1 MPAACRK
8 APGLTSNPSDPDQ
21 RAVYLH
27 DVPLATARERLA
39 QALAELPDWPP
50 RRTIR
55 LPLDQA
61 LGHVTAAPVW
71 AALSSPHFPA
81 AAMDGVAV
89 SAAGT
94 VGAAETSPRRLKLDT
109 EAIWIDTGDAMPPD
123 ADAVIMIEDIHDRG
137 DGSIEI
143 TAAAAP
149 WQHVRPMG
157 EDIVASELVLPQGRR
172 LEPRDLGALAAA
184 GHSEVDVV
192 APPRVA
198 VIPTGSEL
206 VPIGQTPESGEL
218 IEFNGLMLGALAET
232 WGAQALRSEIV
243 ADDFHAIR
251 TATGAALETADI
263 VVINAGS
270 SAGREDYSA
279 RVVADLGQVFVHGVA
294 VRPGHPVVLGV
305 ARGKPVLGIPGYP
318 VSAALTFELFVR
330 PLIDECLGRPSPQ
343 RRTVKAVTP
352 RQLVSHAGDDE
363 FIRVRVGRVGDRV
376 VAAPLERAAGVI
388 MSLVRADGLVTVP
401 RFSEGIAA
409 GSEVEVELLGEAE
422 GIEHTA
428 VAIGSHDPALDL
440 LASELARRSPP
451 MRLASTN
458 AGSYGGL
465 VALRRGEAH
474 LAGCHLLDPATG
486 VYNEA
491 DVQRVLPGR
500 AVTLVHFA
508 QREQGLIVPR
518 GNPKGL
524 RTLADLV
531 QPGIRFVNR
540 QRGAGTRMLL
550 DHLLAAEGIDPS
562 AILGYDREQYTHLAV
577 AADVHSGMADVAL
590 GIRAAAR
597 ALGTDFIPVGMEQYD
612 LVIPNEHLAH
622 PPVAALL
629 AILRDSTFADAV
641 TAMGGYDTSRMGE
654 VMAEFGGAS

>member
-1 MPAACRK
+1 M
-8 APGLTSNPSDPDQ
+8 TSKPSSPHQ
-21 RAVYLH
+21 REVYLH

-39 QALAELPDWPP
+39 RALAELPDWPP
-50 RRTIR
+50 RRTVR
-55 LPLDQA
+55 LPLDKA

-89 SAAGT
+89 SAADT
-94 VGAAETSPRRLKLDT
+94 VGAAETSPRRLTLGAD
-109 EAIWIDTGDAMPPD
+109 AVWIDTGDAMPPD
-123 ADAVIMIEDIHDRG
+123 TDAVIMVEDVHDRG
-137 DGSIEI
+137 DGTIEI
-143 TAAAAP
+143 IAAAAP

-157 EDIVASELVLPQGRR
+157 EDIVASELVIPQGRR

-184 GHSEVDVV
+184 GHAEVDVV

-206 VPIGQTPESGEL
+206 VPIGRNPQPGEL

-243 ADDFHAIR
+243 RDDFDAIR
-251 TATGAALETADI
+251 SATEAALETSDI

-270 SAGREDYSA
+270 SAGREDFSA
-279 RVVADLGQVFVHGVA
+279 RVIADLGRVFVHGVA

-330 PLIDECLGRPSPQ
+330 PLIEECLGRPAPP
-343 RRTVKAVTP
+343 RRVVRAVTP
-352 RQLVSHAGDDE
+352 RQLASHAGDDE
-363 FIRVRVGRVGDRV
+363 FIRVRVGRVGDRI

-388 MSLVRADGLVTVP
+388 MSLVRADGLVTIP
-401 RFSEGIAA
+401 RFSEGVA
-409 GSEVEVELLGEAE
+409 GRFAEVEVEMLGEAE
-422 GIEHTA
+422 AIEHTA

-440 LASELARRSPP
+440 LASELSRRSPP

-465 VALRRGEAH
+465 VALRRDEAH

-486 VYNEA
+486 VYNET
-491 DVQRVLPGR
+491 DVRRVLPGR
-500 AVTLVHFA
+500 GVTLVHFA

-518 GNPKGL
+518 GNPKAL
-524 RTLADLV
+524 RALRDLT
-531 QPGIRFVNR
+531 QPGVRFVNR
-540 QRGAGTRMLL
+540 QRGAG
-550 DHLLAAEGIDPS
+550 HAHAA
-562 AILGYDREQYTHLAV
+562 
-577 AADVHSGMADVAL
+577 
-590 GIRAAAR
+590 
-597 ALGTDFIPVGMEQYD
+597 
-612 LVIPNEHLAH
+612 
-622 PPVAALL
+622 
-629 AILRDSTFADAV
+629 
-641 TAMGGYDTSRMGE
+641 
-654 VMAEFGGAS
+654 

>member
-1 MPAACRK
+1 M
-8 APGLTSNPSDPDQ
+8 TSNPSSSHQ
-21 RAVYLH
+21 RDVYLY

-39 QALAELPDWPP
+39 KALAELPGWPP
-50 RRTIR
+50 RRTLR
-55 LPLDQA
+55 LPLDKA

-89 SAAGT
+89 RAAST
-94 VGAAETSPRRLKLDT
+94 VGAAETSPRRLELDS
-109 EAIWIDTGDAMPPD
+109 EAIWIDTGDAMTPGT
-123 ADAVIMIEDIHDRG
+123 DAVIMIEDIHDRG

-143 TAAAAP
+143 IAAAAP
-149 WQHVRPMG
+149 WQYVRPMG

-184 GHSEVDVV
+184 GHAEVDVV

-206 VPIGQTPESGEL
+206 VPVGSNPRPGEL

-232 WGAQALRSEIV
+232 WGAESLRGDIV
-243 ADDFHAIR
+243 SDDFQAIR
-251 TATGAALETADI
+251 DATESALESADI

-279 RVVADLGQVFVHGVA
+279 RVIADLGRVFVHGVA

-330 PLIDECLGRPSPQ
+330 PLIEECLGRPAPQ
-343 RRTVKAVTP
+343 RRTVRAVTP

-363 FIRVRVGRVGDRV
+363 FIRVRVGRVGDRI

-422 GIEHTA
+422 AIEHTA

-440 LASELARRSPP
+440 LASELSRRSPP

-486 VYNEA
+486 VYNES
-491 DVQRVLPGR
+491 DVRRVLPGR
-500 AVTLVHFA
+500 AITLIQFA
-508 QREQGLIVPR
+508 QREQGLILPK
-518 GNPKGL
+518 GNPKAL
-524 RTLADLV
+524 RTLHDLTRPDV
-531 QPGIRFVNR
+531 RFVNR

-550 DHLLAAEGIDPS
+550 DHLLAGEGIDAS
-562 AILGYDREQYTHLAV
+562 AIEGYDREQYTHLAV
-577 AADVHSGMADVAL
+577 AADVDSGMADAAL

-597 ALGTDFIPVGMEQYD
+597 ALGTDFIPIGMERYD
-612 LVIPNEHLAH
+612 LVVPNEHLDY

-629 AILRDSTFADAV
+629 DILRDPAFARAV
-641 TAMGGYDTSRMGE
+641 FAMGGYDTTQMGE
-654 VMAEFGGAS
+654 AMAEFSRDD

>member
-1 MPAACRK
+1 M
-8 APGLTSNPSDPDQ
+8 
-21 RAVYLH
+21 
-27 DVPLATARERLA
+27 PLATARERLA
-39 QALAELPDWPP
+39 RALAELPDWPP
-50 RRTIR
+50 RRTVR
-55 LPLDQA
+55 LPLDKA

-89 SAAGT
+89 SAADT
-94 VGAAETSPRRLKLDT
+94 VGAAETSPRRLTLGAD
-109 EAIWIDTGDAMPPD
+109 AVWIDTGDAMPPD
-123 ADAVIMIEDIHDRG
+123 TDAVIMVEDVHDRG
-137 DGSIEI
+137 DGTIEI
-143 TAAAAP
+143 IAAAAP

-157 EDIVASELVLPQGRR
+157 EDIVASELVIPQGRR

-184 GHSEVDVV
+184 GHAEVDVV

-206 VPIGQTPESGEL
+206 VPIGRNPQPGEL

-243 ADDFHAIR
+243 RDDFDAIR
-251 TATGAALETADI
+251 SATEAALETSDI

-270 SAGREDYSA
+270 SAGREDFSA
-279 RVVADLGQVFVHGVA
+279 RVIADLGRVFVHGVA

-330 PLIDECLGRPSPQ
+330 PLIEECLGRPAPP
-343 RRTVKAVTP
+343 RRVVRAVTP
-352 RQLVSHAGDDE
+352 RQLASHAGDDE
-363 FIRVRVGRVGDRV
+363 FIRVRVGRVGDRI

-388 MSLVRADGLVTVP
+388 MSLVRADGLVTIP
-401 RFSEGIAA
+401 RFSEGVAA
-409 GSEVEVELLGEAE
+409 GSEVEVEMLGEAE
-422 GIEHTA
+422 AIEHTA

-440 LASELARRSPP
+440 LASELSRRSPP

-465 VALRRGEAH
+465 VALRRDEAH
-474 LAGCHLLDPATG
+474 LAGCHLLDPTTG

-491 DVQRVLPGR
+491 DVRRVLPGR
-500 AVTLVHFA
+500 GVTLVHFA

-518 GNPKGL
+518 GNPKAL
-524 RTLADLV
+524 RALRDLT
-531 QPGIRFVNR
+531 QPGVRFVNR

-550 DHLLAAEGIDPS
+550 DHLLTNASIEPS
-562 AILGYDREQYTHLAV
+562 AVEGYDREQYTHLAV
-577 AADVHSGMADVAL
+577 AADVDSGMADVGL

-597 ALGTDFIPVGMEQYD
+597 ALGTDFIPVGMERYD
-612 LVIPNEHLAH
+612 LVVPNEHLEH

-629 AILRDSTFADAV
+629 DILRDPTFADAV
-641 TAMGGYDTSRMGE
+641 HAMGGYETTQMGE
-654 VMAEFGGAS
+654 VMAEFGGDG

>member
-1 MPAACRK
+1 M
-8 APGLTSNPSDPDQ
+8 TSEPSSSHQ
-21 RAVYLH
+21 RDVYLY

-39 QALAELPDWPP
+39 KALAELPGWPP
-50 RRTIR
+50 RRTLR
-55 LPLDQA
+55 LPLDKA

-89 SAAGT
+89 RAAST
-94 VGAAETSPRRLKLDT
+94 VGAAETSPRRLELDT

-123 ADAVIMIEDIHDRG
+123 TDAVIMIEDIHDRG

-143 TAAAAP
+143 IAAAAP
-149 WQHVRPMG
+149 WQYVRPMG

-184 GHSEVDVV
+184 GHAEVDVV

-206 VPIGQTPESGEL
+206 VPVGSNPRPGEL

-232 WGAQALRSEIV
+232 WGAESLRGDIV
-243 ADDFHAIR
+243 PDDFQAIR
-251 TATGAALETADI
+251 DATETALDSADI

-279 RVVADLGQVFVHGVA
+279 RVIADLGQVFVHGVA

-330 PLIDECLGRPSPQ
+330 PLVEECLGRSAAP

-363 FIRVRVGRVGDRV
+363 FIRVRVGRVGDRI

-409 GSEVEVELLGEAE
+409 GSEVNVELLGEAE
-422 GIEHTA
+422 AIEHTA

-440 LASELARRSPP
+440 LASELSRRSPP

-486 VYNEA
+486 VYNES
-491 DVQRVLPGR
+491 DVRRVLPGR
-500 AVTLVHFA
+500 AITLVHFA
-508 QREQGLIVPR
+508 QREQGLILPK

-524 RTLADLV
+524 GTLQDLIRPDV
-531 QPGIRFVNR
+531 RFVNR

-550 DHLLAAEGIDPS
+550 DHLLSAEGIDAS
-562 AILGYDREQYTHLAV
+562 AIEGYDREQYTHLAV
-577 AADVHSGMADVAL
+577 AADVDSGMADAAL

-597 ALGTDFIPVGMEQYD
+597 ALGTDFIPVGMERYD
-612 LVIPNEHLAH
+612 LVIPNEHLDY

-629 AILRDSTFADAV
+629 DILRDPAFARAV
-641 TAMGGYDTSRMGE
+641 FAMGGYDTTQMGE
-654 VMAEFGGAS
+654 AMAEFSGDD

>member
-1 MPAACRK
+1 M
-8 APGLTSNPSDPDQ
+8 TSEPSSSHQ
-21 RAVYLH
+21 RDVYLY

-39 QALAELPDWPP
+39 SALAELPGWPP
-50 RRTIR
+50 RRTLQ
-55 LPLDQA
+55 LPLDKA

-89 SAAGT
+89 AAAST
-94 VGAAETSPRRLKLDT
+94 VGAAETSPRRLELDS

-123 ADAVIMIEDIHDRG
+123 TDAVIMIEDIHDGG

-143 TAAAAP
+143 IAAAAP
-149 WQHVRPMG
+149 WQYVRPMG

-184 GHSEVDVV
+184 GHAEVDVV

-206 VPIGQTPESGEL
+206 VPVGSNPRPGEL

-232 WGAQALRSEIV
+232 WGAESLRGDIV
-243 ADDFHAIR
+243 ADDFQAIR
-251 TATGAALETADI
+251 DATESALESADI

-279 RVVADLGQVFVHGVA
+279 RVIADLGRVFVHGVA
-294 VRPGHPVVLGV
+294 VRPGHPVVIGV

-330 PLIDECLGRPSPQ
+330 PLVEECLGRSAPP
-343 RRTVKAVTP
+343 RRTVTAVTP

-363 FIRVRVGRVGDRV
+363 FIRVRVGRVGDRI

-409 GSEVEVELLGEAE
+409 GSEVNVELLGESEA
-422 GIEHTA
+422 IEHTA

-440 LASELARRSPP
+440 LASELSRRSPP

-486 VYNEA
+486 VYNET
-491 DVQRVLPGR
+491 DVRRVLPGR
-500 AVTLVHFA
+500 AITLVHFA
-508 QREQGLIVPR
+508 QREQGLILPN
-518 GNPKGL
+518 GNPRAL
-524 RTLADLV
+524 RTLHDLTRPDV
-531 QPGIRFVNR
+531 RFVNR

-550 DHLLAAEGIDPS
+550 DHLLAAEGIDP
-562 AILGYDREQYTHLAV
+562 AEIAGYEREQYTHLAV
-577 AADVHSGMADVAL
+577 AADVDSGMADAAL

-597 ALGTDFIPVGMEQYD
+597 ALGTDFIPVGMERYD
-612 LVIPNEHLAH
+612 LVIPNEHLDY
-622 PPVAALL
+622 PPVAVLL
-629 AILRDSTFADAV
+629 DILRDPAFARAV
-641 TAMGGYDTSRMGE
+641 FAMGGYDTTQMGE
-654 VMAEFGGAS
+654 AMAEFSGDD

>member
-1 MPAACRK
+1 MPVGWRK
-8 APGLTSNPSDPDQ
+8 APGLTSKPSSSEQ
-21 RAVYLH
+21 RAVYLY
-27 DVPLATARERLA
+27 DVPLATARARLA
-39 QALAELPDWPP
+39 KALAELPDWPP
-50 RRTIR
+50 RRSLR

-89 SAAGT
+89 TAAST
-94 VGAAETSPRRLKLDT
+94 VGAAETSPRTLKLDA
-109 EAIWIDTGDAMPPD
+109 EAVWIDTGDAMPPNT
-123 ADAVIMIEDIHDRG
+123 DAVIMVEDLHDRG
-137 DGSIEI
+137 DGTIEI
-143 TAAAAP
+143 IAAAAP

-157 EDIVASELVLPQGRR
+157 EDIVASELVIPQGRR
-172 LEPRDLGALAAA
+172 LEARDLGALAAA
-184 GHSEVDVV
+184 GHAEVEVV

-206 VPIGQTPESGEL
+206 VPVGREPRPGQL

-232 WGAQALRSEIV
+232 WGAQALRGEIV
-243 ADDFHAIR
+243 PDDFQAIR
-251 TATGAALETADI
+251 AATEAALESADI

-270 SAGREDYSA
+270 SAGREDFSA
-279 RVVADLGQVFVHGVA
+279 RVIADLGRVFVHGVA

-305 ARGKPVLGIPGYP
+305 ARGKPTLGIPGYP
-318 VSAALTFELFVR
+318 VSAALTFELFVL
-330 PLIDECLGRPSPQ
+330 PLIDECLGRPSPR
-343 RRTVKAVTP
+343 RRTIKAVTP
-352 RQLVSHAGDDE
+352 RQLASHAGDDE
-363 FIRVRVGRVGDRV
+363 FIRVRVGRVGDRI

-401 RFSEGIAA
+401 RFSEGVAA
-409 GSEVEVELLGEAE
+409 GSEVDVELLGEAE

-440 LASELARRSPP
+440 LASELSRRSPP

-474 LAGCHLLDPATG
+474 LAGCHLLDPTTG
-486 VYNEA
+486 VYNET
-491 DVQRVLPGR
+491 DVRRVLSGR

-508 QREQGLIVPR
+508 QREQGLILPR

-524 RTLADLV
+524 RTLRDLA
-531 QPGIRFVNR
+531 QPGVRFVNR

-550 DHLLAAEGIDPS
+550 GHLLATEGIDVS
-562 AILGYDREQYTHLAV
+562 AIEGYDREQYTHLAV
-577 AADVHSGMADVAL
+577 AADVDSGMADVGL

-597 ALGTDFIPVGMEQYD
+597 ALRTDFIPVGMERYD

-629 AILRDSTFADAV
+629 EILRDPTFADAV
-641 TAMGGYDTSRMGE
+641 RAMGGYDTARMSE
-654 VMAEFGGAS
+654 VMAEIDGGP

>member
-1 MPAACRK
+1 
-8 APGLTSNPSDPDQ
+8 LTSKPSSSDQ
-21 RAVYLH
+21 RDVYLH
-27 DVPLATARERLA
+27 DVPLATARQRLA
-39 QALAELPDWPP
+39 RALAELPDWPP
-50 RRTIR
+50 RRTLR

-71 AALSSPHFPA
+71 ATLSSPHFPA

-89 SAAGT
+89 AAAST
-94 VGAAETSPRRLKLDT
+94 VGAAETSPRRLTLDT
-109 EAIWIDTGDAMPPD
+109 DAIWIDTGDAMPPNT
-123 ADAVIMIEDIHDRG
+123 DAVIMIEDLHDRG
-137 DGSIEI
+137 DGAIEI

-149 WQHVRPMG
+149 WQYVRPMG
-157 EDIVASELVLPQGRR
+157 EDIVASELVLPEGRR

-184 GHSEVDVV
+184 GHAEVDVV
-192 APPRVA
+192 DPPRVA

-206 VPIGQTPESGEL
+206 VPVGQTPKSGEL

-232 WGAQALRSEIV
+232 WGAQALRDDIV

-251 TATGAALETADI
+251 AATAAALEAADI

-279 RVVADLGQVFVHGVA
+279 RVIADLGQVFVHGVA

-330 PLIDECLGRPSPQ
+330 PLIDECLGRPAPK
-343 RRTVKAVTP
+343 RRTVKAITP
-352 RQLVSHAGDDE
+352 RQLVSHSGDDE
-363 FIRVRVGRVGDRV
+363 FIRVRVGRVGDCI

-422 GIEHTA
+422 DIEHTA

-440 LASELARRSPP
+440 LASEVSRRSTP

-486 VYNEA
+486 VYNET

-500 AVTLVHFA
+500 AVTLVNFA

-524 RTLADLV
+524 RSLADLV

-550 DHLLAAEGIDPS
+550 DHLLAAEGIDTA
-562 AILGYDREQYTHLAV
+562 AIEGYDREQYTHLAV
-577 AADVHSGMADVAL
+577 AADVDSGMADVAL

-597 ALGTDFIPVGMEQYD
+597 ALGADFIPVGTEQYD
-612 LVIPNEHLAH
+612 LVIPSEHLEH

-629 AILRDSTFADAV
+629 ATLRDPAFAEAV
-641 TAMGGYDTSRMGE
+641 HAMGGYDTSHMGK
-654 VMAEFGGAS
+654 VMAELGGDR

>member
-1 MPAACRK
+1 M
-8 APGLTSNPSDPDQ
+8 SNPSNPDQ
-21 RAVYLH
+21 RAVYLY

-39 QALAELPDWPP
+39 NALDELPDWPP
-50 RRTIR
+50 RRTLR

-89 SAAGT
+89 SATST
-94 VGAAETSPRRLKLDT
+94 VGAAETSPRRLRLDT
-109 EAIWIDTGDAMPPD
+109 EAVWIDTGDAMPPNT
-123 ADAVIMIEDIHDRG
+123 DAVIMIEDIHDRG

-206 VPIGQTPESGEL
+206 VPVGRSPQPGEL

-232 WGAQALRSEIV
+232 WGAAAQRGEIV

-251 TATGAALETADI
+251 SATEKALESADI

-279 RVVADLGQVFVHGVA
+279 RVIADLGQVFVHGVA

-330 PLIDECLGRPSPQ
+330 PLIEECLGRPSPQ
-343 RRTVKAVTP
+343 RRTVKAITP

-363 FIRVRVGRVGDRV
+363 FIRVRVGRVGDRI

-440 LASELARRSPP
+440 LASEVSRRSPP

-486 VYNEA
+486 VYNET
-491 DVQRVLPGR
+491 DVRRVLPGR
-500 AVTLVHFA
+500 PVTLVNFA

-562 AILGYDREQYTHLAV
+562 AIQGYDREQYTHLAV
-577 AADVHSGMADVAL
+577 AADVDSGMADVTL

-597 ALGTDFIPVGMEQYD
+597 ALGTDFIPVGMERYD
-612 LVIPNEHLAH
+612 LVIPNEHLQH

-629 AILRDSTFADAV
+629 AILRDPTFAEAV
-641 TAMGGYDTSRMGE
+641 RAMGGYDTSRMGE
-654 VMAEFGGAS
+654 VMAEFGGDA

>member
-1 MPAACRK
+1 M
-8 APGLTSNPSDPDQ
+8 SNPSDPDQ

-61 LGHVTAAPVW
+61 LGYVTAAPVW

-89 SAAGT
+89 TAAGT

-109 EAIWIDTGDAMPPD
+109 EALWIDTGDAMPPD

-137 DGSIEI
+137 DGTIEI
-143 TAAAAP
+143 IAAAAP
-149 WQHVRPMG
+149 WQYVRPMG

-206 VPIGQTPESGEL
+206 VPVGQTPQSGEL

-305 ARGKPVLGIPGYP
+305 AGGKPALGIPGYP

-363 FIRVRVGRVGDRV
+363 FIRVRVGRVGERI

-491 DVQRVLPGR
+491 DVRRVLPGR

-562 AILGYDREQYTHLAV
+562 AIQGYDREQYTHLAV
-577 AADVHSGMADVAL
+577 AADVDSGMADVAL

-629 AILRDSTFADAV
+629 AILRDATFAEAV
-641 TAMGGYDTSRMGE
+641 RAMGGYDTSRMGE
-654 VMAEFGGAS
+654 VMAEFGGDR